1 MILVI
6 LNALFD
12 YSYYWRSNC
21 PYTSQ
26 LVTYVVTADMTK
38 VTL

>member
-12 YSYYWRSNC
+12 YSYYWRSNG

-26 LVTYVVTADMTK
+26 LVTYIVTADMTK